1 MTPSQQNLRARI
13 LALRITIGEASSD
26 LEDALAECNHE
37 SRSKKSESCVCD
49 ICNNRFG
56 WWCDNSPDRVCH
68 YGDEVENVNGKLSVM
83 LINGEPHTVRHDFD
97 AEYNEEYCIFCGQ
110 PDERK

>member
-37 SRSKKSESCVCD
+37 SRSKKANHVFVISAITDLVGGATTHPIEFVTMVTKLKMSM
-49 ICNNRFG
+49 
-56 WWCDNSPDRVCH
+56 
-68 YGDEVENVNGKLSVM
+68 EN
-83 LINGEPHTVRHDFD
+83 
-97 AEYNEEYCIFCGQ
+97 
-110 PDERK
+110 